1 MSEEFDLS
9 QFEKSMN
16 IRQTT
21 FSDIESIIEIQRHC
35 FPGMEPWEVVTF
47 T

>member
-9 QFEKSMN
+9 QFEKSMV

-21 FSDIESIIEIQRHC
+21 FSDIESILEIQRLC
-35 FPGMEPWEVVTF
+35 FPGMDPWELVTF